1 MCSGV
6 SSSLSQNLHKEVR
19 NSSSFSSLLCL
30 LKKQCP
36 VSHRQ
41 ARPKRS
47 LPSLTMYLDL
57 FLSVFGNHILVCLL
71 EFKPF
76 HLWSHSLVK
85 WLNVLDLKK
94 ECEGGSH
101 GPGPK
106 ATSVVP
112 FLASWQPFHCQ
123 PSLHGLLSSKW
134 KLALSEIWFCKKFL
148 ATLQKRNN
156 HFSRN

>member
-36 VSHRQ
+36 VSQRQ
-41 ARPKRS
+41 TRPKRS

-57 FLSVFGNHILVCLL
+57 FLSVFGNHILVCRL

-85 WLNVLDLKK
+85 WLNVLDLKN

-106 ATSVVP
+106 AISVVP
-112 FLASWQPFHCQ
+112 FLASWSAI
-123 PSLHGLLSSKW
+123 SLPTKPTWAFIQQMDIGLVLHALLSN
-134 KLALSEIWFCKKFL
+134 FL
-148 ATLQKRNN
+148 QSLT
-156 HFSRN
+156 S